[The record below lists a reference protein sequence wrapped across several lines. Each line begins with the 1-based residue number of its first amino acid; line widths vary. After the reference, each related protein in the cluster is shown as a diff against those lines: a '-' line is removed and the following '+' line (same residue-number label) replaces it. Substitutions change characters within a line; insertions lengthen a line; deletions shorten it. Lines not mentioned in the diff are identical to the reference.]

1 MKKCFIKKCSILAA
15 IAALSAFLLLLSGC
29 TSNKL
34 ADIYDED
41 EVKAKAEEVV
51 ALANAGDYETLASM
65 FPEELKASIT
75 AETFEAAWSEKLTEC
90 GEFVEFSKEVILG
103 QKQKDTG
110 EDLAVAVLVAKYENG
125 KAQFTLSFAKQDGEE
140 ESGEDTP
147 TPLSLVGAYMK

>member
-1 MKKCFIKKCSILAA
+1 MKRQIPKNCSILAA
-15 IAALSAFLLLLSGC
+15 IAALFAFILLLSGC
-29 TSNKL
+29 TSNQL

-51 ALANAGDYETLASM
+51 VLANAGDYETLASM
-65 FPEELKASIT
+65 FPEELQASIS

-90 GEFVEFSKEVILG
+90 GALEEFTKEVVLG

-125 KAQFTLSFAKQDGEE
+125 KAQFTLSFAKRGGEGGEE
-140 ESGEDTP
+140 Y
-147 TPLSLVGAYMK
+147 LALVGAFMK